1 MSGPIHDDTIQRW
14 IVLTWARVHS
24 WFVPGTAWRRHRL
37 DMWKHVLR
45 WTVQVWVA
53 LFKLM
58 FHFNRVTKAGRHWH
72 ETMPCWHGDVF
83 GTMGGLGCMSPG
95 FRRYI
100 NLEIACV
107 STRITSSQTFKCCCS
122 KSTMGF
128 QKHSG
133 STLFSLSIYPPI
145 YLTISLS
152 LSLYLSIYLSIYI
165 SIESISLSVCLS
177 IYLPTYLA
185 IYLSIYFI

>member
-1 MSGPIHDDTIQRW
+1 
-14 IVLTWARVHS
+14 
-24 WFVPGTAWRRHRL
+24 
-37 DMWKHVLR
+37 
-45 WTVQVWVA
+45 
-53 LFKLM
+53 
-58 FHFNRVTKAGRHWH
+58 
-72 ETMPCWHGDVF
+72 
-83 GTMGGLGCMSPG
+83 MGGLGCMSPG

-152 LSLYLSIYLSIYI
+152 LSIYLSIYLYIYRI
-165 SIESISLSVCLS
+165 YLSVCLS
-177 IYLPTYLA
+177 IYLSTYLPS
-185 IYLSIYFI
+185 YLSIYLLYLIPFPPSLSLSLRLPLSLSESLPIVELRLKRCLDKMRVQVQVNLVSFVCILCFNHEQTTLLPRCLRILERRKPLRC